1 MKFGVC
7 SGKLSR
13 LFAIMDA
20 GYDYIEMNFAN
31 LALMTEEEFAQTR
44 DALVAAG
51 FCAETFNGFFKSNV
65 VLYGESVDL
74 DAIASYCETGFSRAA
89 ALGGKVAVL
98 GSGGA
103 RSVPE
108 GMTRE
113 QAEEQFCRVLTVC
126 GDVALKHGMRIAIE
140 PLRACECNY
149 INLVS
154 EGAALC
160 RRVNHPAVKLLV
172 DFFHFWCGDEPLS
185 HLYEAADVLIHAH
198 LARPNL
204 DRKMP
209 MPEDRETVASWA
221 KALRDI
227 GYTGRLSL
235 EGSHGDDFDES
246 IRRTRE
252 YLNLFS

>member
-7 SGKLSR
+7 NSNLSR
-13 LFAIMDA
+13 LSDIIET
-20 GYDYIEMNFAN
+20 GYDYIEMHFSK
-31 LALMTEEEFAQTR
+31 LALMSEEEFVQTR
-44 DALVAAG
+44 DALAAAG
-51 FCAETFNGFFKSNV
+51 MRAEAFNGFFKSDII
-65 VLYGESVDL
+65 LYGERANL
-74 DAIASYCETGFSRAA
+74 DAIAAYCETGFSRAA
-89 ALGGKVAVL
+89 QLGGEVAVL

-103 RSVPE
+103 RAIPE

-113 QAEEQFCRVLTVC
+113 EAEEQFCRVLTVC
-126 GDVALKHGMRIAIE
+126 GDVALRHGMRIAIE

-154 EGAALC
+154 EGAAVC

-185 HLYEAADVLIHAH
+185 HIAEAADVLIHAH

-204 DRKMP
+204 DRAMP
-209 MPEDRETVASWA
+209 LEEDRETVASWA
-221 KALRDI
+221 QALREI

-235 EGSHGDDFDES
+235 EGRHADDFKES
-246 IRRTRE
+246 IGRTRA
-252 YLNLFS
+252 YLNLFT

>member
-7 SGKLSR
+7 NGKLPR
-13 LFAIMDA
+13 VPAILDA
-20 GYDYIEMNFAN
+20 GYDYVEMNFAN
-31 LALMTEEEFAQTR
+31 LALMSEEEFIQTKDELAR
-44 DALVAAG
+44 LG
-51 FCAETFNGFFKSNV
+51 IRAEAFNGFFKSDV
-65 VLYGESVDL
+65 VLYGEGADL
-74 DAIASYCETGFSRAA
+74 DRISAYCEIGFSRAA
-89 ALGGKVAVL
+89 QLGGEVAVL

-113 QAEEQFCRVLTVC
+113 EAEEQFCRVLTVC
-126 GDVALKHGMRIAIE
+126 GDVALRHGMRIAIE
-140 PLRACECNY
+140 PLRAKECNY

-185 HLYEAADVLIHAH
+185 HLHEAADVLIHAH

-204 DRKMP
+204 DRMMP
-209 MPEDRETVASWA
+209 LPEDRDTVASWA
-221 KALRDI
+221 QALRDI

-235 EGSHGDDFDES
+235 EGGHGDDFDAS